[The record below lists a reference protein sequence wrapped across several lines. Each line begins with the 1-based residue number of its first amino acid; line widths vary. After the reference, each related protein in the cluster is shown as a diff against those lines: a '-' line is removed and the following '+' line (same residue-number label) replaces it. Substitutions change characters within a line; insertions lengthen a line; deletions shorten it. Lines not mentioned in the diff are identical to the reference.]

1 VRVRS
6 ARACHFSGKRTRVFA
21 HAIPCTPRLLCA
33 AITTLSLKWIEA
45 MLLALIFPALLLGQ
59 IATSA
64 PAPSAPPASQAST
77 DDVAA
82 AIVAT
87 ETSAPTTAPTTQPTQ
102 VEPALPP
109 QPAGTI
115 LDTFSNTRL
124 GKLAQGKQQV
134 NWQQL
139 QEMAQPAFWF
149 DTIKDLVL
157 ALIACIP
164 RVLIATLFLLIFW
177 VIYRGIRRVL
187 LGSMKK
193 AAVDESIR
201 DLLGSLIKWS
211 VMGFGLI
218 IACNQIG
225 IQITALLAGVSVLG
239 LAIGF
244 AAQETLS
251 NFIAGIVIFWDKP
264 FKLGDWVTVDGM
276 FSQVQRV
283 TFRSTRMLTLDGEVL
298 VMPNT
303 QMLANKLINHT
314 THPLQR
320 VNIPIGIA
328 YKESIDNARACLLG
342 LVSGDSRICDDPRPE
357 VIVTAC
363 ADSSVNL
370 MLRFWIR
377 DESQER
383 KMIYQ
388 YIEKAKKAL
397 DSAGIEIP
405 FPHLQL
411 FLEETSV
418 TRSLTG
424 GGRRAA

>member
-1 VRVRS
+1 MRKEAQLVRIQNR
-6 ARACHFSGKRTRVFA
+6 
-21 HAIPCTPRLLCA
+21 
-33 AITTLSLKWIEA
+33 LSLKRIEA
-45 MLLALIFPALLLGQ
+45 MLLALILPTLLLGQ
-59 IATSA
+59 VVA
-64 PAPSAPPASQAST
+64 APPVSGPSNNDSAVRLAR
-77 DDVAA
+77 DVA
-82 AIVAT
+82 
-87 ETSAPTTAPTTQPTQ
+87 EPTTAPTTPTTQPQ
-102 VEPALPP
+102 SIDVSP

-164 RVLIATLFLLIFW
+164 RVLIALLFLLIFW
-177 VIYRGIRRVL
+177 VIYRGIRRLVV
-187 LGSMKK
+187 GSMKK
-193 AAVDESIR
+193 ASVDDSIR
-201 DLLGSLIKWS
+201 DLLSSLIKWG

-225 IQITALLAGVSVLG
+225 IQITALLAGVSVVG

-264 FKLGDWVTVDGM
+264 FKLGDWVTIDGT

-303 QMLANKLINHT
+303 HMLANKLINHT

-342 LVSGDSRICDDPRPE
+342 LVSGDNRICDDPRPE
-357 VIVTAC
+357 VVVTAC

-377 DESQER
+377 DEAQER

-388 YIEKAKKAL
+388 YTEKAKKAL
-397 DSAGIEIP
+397 DAAGIEIP

-411 FLEETSV
+411 FLEETPV
-418 TRSLTG
+418 TRAIT